1 MIKMNFTSNCNPNT
15 VFNENYKRLML
26 ENQKKRKLQQ
36 IQSIQVN
43 CNTCKK

>member
-1 MIKMNFTSNCNPNT
+1 MIKMNFTSKHNPNT
-15 VFNENYKRLML
+15 VFNENYKRLMI